1 MDDEYEQVLLVKP
14 DVFIYRIP
22 PIAPGRAYR

>member
-1 MDDEYEQVLLVKP
+1 MDLEYEQILLVKP

-22 PIAPGRAYR
+22 PKAAGRAYR